1 LSGATKRFAGRGV
14 LIAGA
19 ALALAACAPL
29 PQRPDIPTRWQPS
42 PNFNARQADLVVIH
56 HTGSDTAERALRVLA
71 DPVLK
76 VSAHYLVARDGV
88 IYQLV
93 DERARAWHAGKA
105 RWGAVSDVNSASLG
119 VELDNSG
126 DEPFPPA
133 QIAALMELLA
143 DIKRRHGIP
152 TANFV
157 GHSDVSPRR
166 KVDPS
171 RHFPWREL
179 AMRGFGLWCDAP
191 QALPPPGFDPTLAL
205 HALGYDVSDLEAAIG
220 AFKLHYVQ
228 DDSPPLLTDAEL
240 GLLNCLVRR
249 KAAAG

>member
-1 LSGATKRFAGRGV
+1 MRRV
-14 LIAGA
+14 LIAAA
-19 ALALAACAPL
+19 ALTLGACAPL

-42 PNFNARQADLVVIH
+42 PNFNARQADMVVIH
-56 HTGSDTAERALRVLA
+56 HTGSDSVERALRVLA
-71 DPVLK
+71 DPALK
-76 VSAHYLVARDGV
+76 VSAHYLVGRDGS

-105 RWGAVSDVNSASLG
+105 SWGAVSDVNSASLG
-119 VELDNSG
+119 VELDNDG

-133 QIAALMELLA
+133 QIAALIELLS
-143 DIKRRHGIP
+143 DVKRRHGIP

-157 GHSDVSPRR
+157 GHSDVAPRR

-179 AMRGFGLWCDAP
+179 AARGFGLWCDPPHA
-191 QALPPPGFDPTLAL
+191 APPPGFDAALAL
-205 HALGYDVSDLEAAIG
+205 QALGYDVSDVEAAIS

-228 DDSPPLLTDAEL
+228 DDSPPLLSDTEL
-240 GLLNCLVRR
+240 GLLNCLVTRR
-249 KAAAG
+249 AKGG